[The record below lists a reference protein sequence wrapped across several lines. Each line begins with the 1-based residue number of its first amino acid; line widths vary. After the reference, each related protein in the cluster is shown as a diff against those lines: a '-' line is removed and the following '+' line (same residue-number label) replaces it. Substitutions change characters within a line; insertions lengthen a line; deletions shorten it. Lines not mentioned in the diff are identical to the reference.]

1 MKNRKKIW
9 LIGAGILAVAILSIV
24 IVKYLKDPTRLS
36 VEEKSW
42 VNKNINNAVN
52 IMVLNDDEVFGNAG
66 NGVFYH
72 LIEDFSKEYDIE
84 INPVTYTTKD
94 TPKGIY
100 LGKSNTYKSNDTIIY
115 KDHYVLV
122 SKNYELIKSIDSL
135 NGKLVGISNRNLSYV
150 SSYLKDV
157 SIDYKTYNKADLL
170 KALNNDEISYA
181 IVPLNESIH
190 YLLTNNI
197 NVIYHFGDINYYY
210 LLKSDDSI
218 FANVLKKYFIS
229 WEDSLEKYR
238 NEVLLNIFMTDL
250 KISATE
256 LQAAKDVEY
265 NYGFINNS
273 PYEIIMGGNYGG
285 IIASYL
291 QKFTDFSGISFNFNR
306 YKTFDKFLSGI
317 ETDKIILYFNHYN
330 YVSGFSDIK
339 LSMPI
344 NYDIILSKDDTTVIS
359 SLASL
364 QGKEVYVE
372 ENSMLQAVINGVPN
386 VRIKTYKSNNDMFK
400 LVKKGAIIL
409 VDHNIYDYYKATELK
424 NYSSR
429 YNDLYNS
436 EYTLKI
442 RDNTILSTL
451 LSKYVMLLDSKEMI
465 TIGILN
471 HYETV
476 KAGTVMG
483 TIAKYILYVL
493 LIAAIVGIFV
503 YRKAKKITVIKRI
516 KKEDKLKYIDQLTSL
531 KNRNYLS
538 ENIEAWN
545 NNNVY
550 PQAVIVIDLNNV
562 QYINDTLGYDEGD
575 KQIKALANSLIKTQL
590 DYTDI
595 IRTDGNEFLVYMI
608 GYSQKQVANY
618 INKLSKEFKRL
629 PYDFGAEFG
638 YSMILDD
645 IKTIEDA
652 MNEAVEEM
660 KKQKKEKSEHEKE
673 EK

>member
-1 MKNRKKIW
+1 MKNHKKFY
-9 LIGAGILAVAILSIV
+9 LIGIGLIFLAILIAIIV
-24 IVKYLKDPTRLS
+24 NYLKDPTRLT

-42 VNKNINNAVN
+42 INKNINSAVN
-52 IMVLNDDEVFGNAG
+52 VMVLNDDEIFGNAG
-66 NGVFYH
+66 VGVFYNF
-72 LIEDFSKEYDIE
+72 IEDFSKEYDIE
-84 INPVTYTTKD
+84 INPVTYTSKEN
-94 TPKGIY
+94 PQGIY
-100 LGKSNTYKSNDTIIY
+100 LGKSNTYSKNDTVLY

-122 SKNYELIKSIDSL
+122 SKNYELVTSINDL
-135 NGKLVGISNRNLSYV
+135 NGKTIGIGTNNLSYV

-157 SIDYKTYNKADLL
+157 NIDYKSYSKSELL
-170 KALNNDEISYA
+170 KALKDDEIAYA
-181 IVPLNESIH
+181 IIPLNESIH
-190 YLLTNNI
+190 NI
-197 NVIYHFGDINYYY
+197 LANDLNVIYHFGDINYYY
-210 LLKSDDSI
+210 ILKSDNSV
-218 FANVLKKYFIS
+218 FASVLKKYYLT
-229 WEDSLEKYR
+229 WEESLDKYR
-238 NEVLLNIFMTDL
+238 NEVLLSLFMNDL

-256 LQAAKDVEY
+256 LQAAKDIEY
-265 NYGFINNS
+265 NYGFVDDS

-285 IIASYL
+285 IIAAYL
-291 QKFTDFSGISFNFNR
+291 QDFTEFSGISFNFNR
-306 YKTFDKFLSGI
+306 YKNFDKFLTGL
-317 ETDKIILYFNHYN
+317 EEDEIILYFNHYN
-330 YVSGFSDIK
+330 YVTGFSDIK
-339 LSMPI
+339 ISMPV
-344 NYDIILSKDDTTVIS
+344 NYDIILSNDDTTVIS

-364 QGKEVYVE
+364 QNKEVYVE
-372 ENSMLQAVINGVPN
+372 ENSMLQSIVSNIPN
-386 VRIKTYKSNNDMFK
+386 IKMKTYKNNSEMFK
-400 LVKKGAIIL
+400 LTKKDAIIL
-409 VDHNIYDYYKATELK
+409 VDHNIYDYYKSSKLK
-424 NYSSR
+424 DYSSR
-429 YNDLYNS
+429 YNNLYNL
-436 EYTLKI
+436 EYSLRIK
-442 RDNTILSTL
+442 DNTILSTL

-465 TIGILN
+465 PLGIVN

-483 TIAKYILYVL
+483 TIAKYILYI
-493 LIAAIVGIFV
+493 LIIASVVGILA
-503 YRKAKKITVIKRI
+503 YRKAKKITVVKRI

-531 KNRNYLS
+531 KNRNYLN

-550 PQAVIVIDLNNV
+550 PQAVIVIDLNNI
-562 QYINDTLGYDEGD
+562 QYINDTLGYEEGD
-575 KQIKALANSLIKTQL
+575 KQIKALANSLVKTQL

-618 INKLSKEFKRL
+618 INKLNKEFKRL